1 MNIPPQTLQGV
12 NDKILEITS
21 KYKDLEKPSVDKT
34 GQTLADTYQNIY
46 VQLKHSLDEF
56 GINLNVRNSFQTKYG
71 VMYGREEEIF
81 YQNVLPFREM

>member
-34 GQTLADTYQNIY
+34 GQTLADTY
-46 VQLKHSLDEF
+46 
-56 GINLNVRNSFQTKYG
+56 
-71 VMYGREEEIF
+71 
-81 YQNVLPFREM
+81 